1 MASPTG
7 LVPST
12 NSVNM
17 TVTAPEKLL
26 AACPCLNVKLHL
38 AEPSGPSISGTETK
52 LGLAGVSVVSGD
64 QATVHCNNCNHIVYT
79 FPTLS
84 SVQLE
89 PTSLAFLNS
98 SILFSPSGGVVV
110 PSESIVTGDGISA
123 LLKDTYYSK
132 SFRLVLAPSLSS
144 PTEASSTI
152 SANINSTSQ
161 HLYQPHL
168 ERVRT
173 LLDKELEAN
182 ISAQQQQT
190 EARIEA
196 YKSQQQIA
204 LQESIASTRREKER
218 LWAKIQDRVSAPPP
232 PSVGE
237 GHVNSP
243 GLQPDS
249 PLENGI
255 HPFDGPSTLP
265 IRLTSVSRDGL
276 HGSLVDRRKSAVAEM
291 AMSHQFREFDQ
302 RMASNSMR
310 RQSLVPGS
318 TPLPPTGL
326 APAPERSAL
335 STSHASA
342 ASVASHDSS
351 TSPVPKS
358 KKRVTIVDTVSIV
371 EPVSHDEEEES
382 NIIGE
387 RSTFYSGNDDED
399 DYGEDGGVVFD
410 LDEELGFDGEGQQDG
425 FDEDSDNDSTNDDD
439 KDLNGG
445 EDSSTNGSVGINISI
460 SQASLPK
467 SGVVVGS
474 LRANYLRRQRGLE
487 YHKKSLT
494 DGPLGDDEND
504 ENDDDLED
512 GGQPVTYFGT
522 SLPIQIQ
529 NRPPVIRPPPART
542 SAIASS
548 LAMPPGSS
556 PAAAMLQRRLS
567 RAYGNDTTP
576 EPQIG
581 RLANHRGSVSN
592 LASSLA
598 DVTLNIPGTTPGTV
612 IVDPLM
618 LLEEEHDADDREDR
632 LRKHRQQFSSINHR
646 RDLEQRQHELDSTTI
661 TTSSTTTATLT
672 LSASFSKSLP
682 RSAQVDFEP
691 PHVYSARTYV
701 GSTPWEMP
709 TRVTVKSGG
718 YQREGSHLDKQIALE
733 MAQEQE
739 KEIKEL
745 ARSHS
750 AVVDVSVTHHQ
761 PQLPRHVVDK
771 IEEGEEEIDEED
783 EEAKKPRTTSS
794 SG

>member
-7 LVPST
+7 LVSST
-12 NSVNM
+12 SSSANM
-17 TVTAPEKLL
+17 AVTAPEIFL
-26 AACPCLNVKLHL
+26 AVCPCLNVKLHL
-38 AEPSGPSISGTETK
+38 AEPSRSSINGTETK
-52 LGLAGVSVVSGD
+52 LGLAGVSVEQKILCSMSIAGD

-98 SILFSPSGGVVV
+98 SILFSPSSGVVV
-110 PSESIVTGDGISA
+110 PSEFIVTGDGIAA
-123 LLKDTYYSK
+123 LLKDTHYSK
-132 SFRLVLAPSLSS
+132 SFRLVLAPSSSS
-144 PTEASSTI
+144 PTEASSSTI
-152 SANINSTSQ
+152 STNINSTSQ

-237 GHVNSP
+237 GHVNTP
-243 GLQPDS
+243 GLQPA
-249 PLENGI
+249 LENGT

-318 TPLPPTGL
+318 TPLPPPGL

-342 ASVASHDSS
+342 ASEASHDSS
-351 TSPVPKS
+351 TSPAPKS

-371 EPVSHDEEEES
+371 EPVSHDEEEEL

-399 DYGEDGGVVFD
+399 DDGEDGGVVFD
-410 LDEELGFDGEGQQDG
+410 LDEELGFDGEGQQDE
-425 FDEDSDNDSTNDDD
+425 FDEDSDNDFMNDDD
-439 KDLNGG
+439 KDRNGG
-445 EDSSTNGSVGINISI
+445 EGSSTNGSAGINISI
-460 SQASLPK
+460 SRASLPK
-467 SGVVVGS
+467 SGMVVGS

-487 YHKKSLT
+487 QDKKLFT
-494 DGPLGDDEND
+494 NGPLGDDEDD

-512 GGQPVTYFGT
+512 RGQPVTYFGT

-529 NRPPVIRPPPART
+529 SRTPTIPPPPART

-567 RAYGNDTTP
+567 RAYGNDNTP
-576 EPQIG
+576 EPHMG
-581 RLANHRGSVSN
+581 RLTSHRGSVSN

-598 DVTLNIPGTTPGTV
+598 EVSLNIPGTAPGIV

-646 RDLEQRQHELDSTTI
+646 RDLEQRKHDLDSTTS
-661 TTSSTTTATLT
+661 TTSTTTAA
-672 LSASFSKSLP
+672 ASFSQSLA
-682 RSAQVDFEP
+682 RSAQADFEP
-691 PHVYSARTYV
+691 PH
-701 GSTPWEMP
+701 
-709 TRVTVKSGG
+709 
-718 YQREGSHLDKQIALE
+718 
-733 MAQEQE
+733 
-739 KEIKEL
+739 
-745 ARSHS
+745 
-750 AVVDVSVTHHQ
+750 
-761 PQLPRHVVDK
+761 
-771 IEEGEEEIDEED
+771 
-783 EEAKKPRTTSS
+783 
-794 SG
+794 